1 MGMQLI
7 VRWRILGLAAVLLV
21 GLSACSPIV
30 IIPDNALESAIRAEI
45 RKPLAVFLTQRDL
58 QGVRKLDASFLNI
71 ESLEGL
77 QFCVNVTKLN
87 LNGNFV
93 SDIDQIGNLSNLVR
107 LHLADNMIS
116 DIDVIAGLLSL
127 EFLDLSGASNEI
139 VDWRHLAANVR
150 NGGLGAG
157 AVVRVPVEHT
167 FDGEGNPRDA
177 FVSAYEAMRDAGVV
191 IETD

>member
-7 VRWRILGLAAVLLV
+7 VRWRILGLAVVLLV

-30 IIPDNALESAIRAEI
+30 IIPDNALESAIRAEL

-58 QGVRKLDASFLNI
+58 QGVRKLDASRLAIAN
-71 ESLEGL
+71 LEGL
-77 QFCVNVTKLN
+77 QYCVNVTNLN
-87 LNGNFV
+87 LTGNFI
-93 SDIDQIGNLSNLVR
+93 SDISQIGNLSNLVQLR
-107 LHLADNMIS
+107 LGDNMIE
-116 DIDVIAGLLSL
+116 DIDAIAGLLAL
-127 EFLDLSGASNEI
+127 EFLDLSGAGNEI

-157 AVVRVPVEHT
+157 AVVRVPAIHT
-167 FDGEGNPRDA
+167 FDGEDNPRPGFA
-177 FVSAYEAMRDAGVV
+177 SAYEAMRDAGVV